1 MVAGPFVDLVQTHS
15 LGELFLNSTTASL
28 PNLKSHFV
36 ISGFPFC
43 SGQAGDN

>member
-15 LGELFLNSTTASL
+15 LGELFLNSTTAF